1 MGRYQRGHVFEQ
13 HSAFHVRYYTTELN
27 DGEPK
32 RVQRSERLCSKD
44 NKHHSTKCKPVQ
56 QLAAGVME
64 RVNANAGTL
73 TEADTKIS
81 DFWTT
86 VYLPHIERNTKALTL
101 HATKDLGGPSLR
113 RLRRVESHGLTDTS
127 CYALPD
133 RTCESRISG
142 Q

>member
-13 HSAFHVRYYTTELN
+13 HRAFHVRYYTTEVI
-27 DGEPK
+27 DGQPK

-64 RVNANAGTL
+64 RVSANAGTL
-73 TEADTKIS
+73 AEADIKMA

-86 VYLPHIERNTKALTL
+86 AYLPHIERNTKASMI
-101 HATKDLGGPSLR
+101 HGYKEDLGLPLTER
-113 RLRRVESHGLTDTS
+113 RAKRGT
-127 CYALPD
+127 
-133 RTCESRISG
+133 
-142 Q
+142 